1 MSPSDS
7 TLNGKL
13 RCGVV
18 MPISAIGDCSAEH
31 WAEVKEIFREAVE
44 SISDY
49 DFDFLLV
56 SDQNDVGIIQKRIV
70 QNLYNCQIII
80 CDVSCKNPNVMFEL
94 GMRLAFDKPT
104 VIVKDDVTDYSF
116 DTSMI
121 EHLEYPRDLRFK
133 SIVKFKERL
142 ARKVVDTYQASLDD
156 PEHSTFLKNF
166 GSFTVAK
173 LEQKVGTTDQVIL
186 DMMMDMAAQ
195 ISGLNASVRK
205 FSDAREHYPGRVSVN
220 RSYLDRANITAD
232 EYKIFQDAIR
242 DFISEYA
249 SARGVSPEDL
259 IGSSELYKDISQYLE
274 GYKYPWRGLDLV
286 NHVNAFIRTM
296 S

>member
-1 MSPSDS
+1 PSDS

-94 GMRLAFDKPT
+94 GLRLAFDKPT
-104 VIVKDDVTDYSF
+104 VIVKDDVTEYSF

-142 ARKVVDTYQASLDD
+142 ARKVVDTYRASIDD

-173 LEQKVGTTDQVIL
+173 LEQKVGTPDQVIL
-186 DMMMDMAAQ
+186 DMMMDMTSQ
-195 ISGLNASVRK
+195 ISVLSASVRRL
-205 FSDAREHYPGRVSVN
+205 SNAHEHFPGRGRVS
-220 RSYLDRANITAD
+220 RSYL
-232 EYKIFQDAIR
+232 
-242 DFISEYA
+242 
-249 SARGVSPEDL
+249 
-259 IGSSELYKDISQYLE
+259 
-274 GYKYPWRGLDLV
+274 
-286 NHVNAFIRTM
+286 
-296 S
+296 

>member
-1 MSPSDS
+1 
-7 TLNGKL
+7 
-13 RCGVV
+13 
-18 MPISAIGDCSAEH
+18 
-31 WAEVKEIFREAVE
+31 
-44 SISDY
+44 
-49 DFDFLLV
+49 
-56 SDQNDVGIIQKRIV
+56 
-70 QNLYNCQIII
+70 
-80 CDVSCKNPNVMFEL
+80 EL